1 MCAVSHHPC
10 IREFW
15 ACVVKAVCQNYY
27 ILNSSRLDFWIVR
40 GKSVVLW
47 SHGDMQWLLPKWRG
61 GGDGL
66 IASSRGGPKSLLAPF
81 VPHSLWLLEEGL
93 ILLGGHSLHANL
105 QLSLQTENDLS
116 SVNGFMI
123 WFLWPPTSNALW
135 NLK

>member
-1 MCAVSHHPC
+1 
-10 IREFW
+10 
-15 ACVVKAVCQNYY
+15 
-27 ILNSSRLDFWIVR
+27 
-40 GKSVVLW
+40 
-47 SHGDMQWLLPKWRG
+47 MQRLLPKWRG

-81 VPHSLWLLEEGL
+81 VPHSLRLLEEEGL

-105 QLSLQTENDLS
+105 QLSSLQMENDLS

-135 NLK
+135 K